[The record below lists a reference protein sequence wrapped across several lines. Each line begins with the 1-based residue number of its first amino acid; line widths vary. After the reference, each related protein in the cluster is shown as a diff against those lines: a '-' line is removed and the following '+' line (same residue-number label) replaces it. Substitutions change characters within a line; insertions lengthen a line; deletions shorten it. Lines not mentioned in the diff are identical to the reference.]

1 MIFLQLFYEF
11 FKAGLF
17 AIGGGLA
24 TLPFLKQ
31 ISLRYPW
38 FTPNDLMD
46 MIAVSESTPGPM
58 GVNSATYAGFHAAG
72 IPGAITATCSTI
84 RACWSRRTKT
94 ATCIWWMI
102 CSPRS
107 SSAAC
112 CN

>member
-1 MIFLQLFYEF
+1 MIYLRLFYEF

-72 IPGAITATCSTI
+72 RFRSVPPIPRKAGGRFGPAGQA
-84 RACWSRRTKT
+84 
-94 ATCIWWMI
+94 
-102 CSPRS
+102 PRPVPQR
-107 SSAAC
+107 
-112 CN
+112 